1 MYDIYLI
8 KNNINNKLYIGQ
20 TSQGYLVRFKQ
31 HLKLLKSNESQAI
44 HKAIKKYGKE
54 NFHVELIETCHSL
67 EELNKKEEFWI
78 NHYNSFNN
86 GYNLCMGGNQSRRP
100 KIKIPKEILN
110 KIIIDYE
117 SLSLRQLS
125 LKYNFDRVVIKNHL
139 KENGITIMPRNKT
152 SLNLSS
158 QDKVLI
164 GKLYQDGNTT
174 LEISNLLNIS
184 ERTVRRYRDC

>member
-31 HLKLLKSNESQAI
+31 HLKLLKPHESQAI

-86 GYNLCMGGNQSRRP
+86 GYNLRMGGNQSRRP

-152 SLNLSS
+152 SLNLSN

>member
-1 MYDIYLI
+1 
-8 KNNINNKLYIGQ
+8 
-20 TSQGYLVRFKQ
+20 
-31 HLKLLKSNESQAI
+31 
-44 HKAIKKYGKE
+44 
-54 NFHVELIETCHSL
+54 
-67 EELNKKEEFWI
+67 
-78 NHYNSFNN
+78 
-86 GYNLCMGGNQSRRP
+86 MGGNQPRRP

-152 SLNLSS
+152 SLNLSN